1 MPKKNLTSH
10 FDPQVDAREFRI
22 LQQQLESSNAREV
35 LLPPASGRF
44 FSISYPTSLG
54 SSYHLANVAF
64 LILAISREPLVPAST
79 GREPLIP
86 APMDPFPQVP
96 REPVS
101 VREPLIPPP
110 LEPLIPPPVGL
121 GRIEAMVP
129 LLPSPPSARREGV
142 ARPREVVLGEQR
154 SEVIGCGGEFRQGRQ
169 EMLGAGEYRQG
180 REAFEE
186 LRLGGEVRGHGR
198 EVESRQGRELV
209 IGELPKQ
216 GGRGGGELHAEARP
230 GKEVEARGRIGEIK
244 VRGNFFNSSFHFHL
258 L

>member
-1 MPKKNLTSH
+1 ML
-10 FDPQVDAREFRI
+10 
-22 LQQQLESSNAREV
+22 
-35 LLPPASGRF
+35 
-44 FSISYPTSLG
+44 
-54 SSYHLANVAF
+54 
-64 LILAISREPLVPAST
+64 PAST

-86 APMDPFPQVP
+86 APMEPFHPM
-96 REPVS
+96 
-101 VREPLIPPP
+101 REPLIPTP
-110 LEPLIPPPVGL
+110 LEPLIPPPAGL
-121 GRIEAMVP
+121 GRVEASVP
-129 LLPSPPSARREGV
+129 LLPSPPSARREG
-142 ARPREVVLGEQR
+142 ANRPREVVLGEVR
-154 SEVIGCGGEFRQGRQ
+154 SEVLGDYRQGRQ

-186 LRLGGEVRGHGR
+186 LRLAGEGSRVHGR

>member
-86 APMDPFPQVP
+86 APMEPFPQVP

-244 VRGNFFNSSFHFHL
+244 VRGNFF
-258 L
+258 

>member
-1 MPKKNLTSH
+1 M
-10 FDPQVDAREFRI
+10 
-22 LQQQLESSNAREV
+22 
-35 LLPPASGRF
+35 
-44 FSISYPTSLG
+44 
-54 SSYHLANVAF
+54 
-64 LILAISREPLVPAST
+64 VPAST

-86 APMDPFPQVP
+86 APMDPFPHVP

-244 VRGNFFNSSFHFHL
+244 GRGPTSLDPSQAARRL
-258 L
+258 QEIGIAKIATRP